1 MAWACRTAW
10 TQESPGTSP
19 VASIC
24 AFSDADPME
33 ERDELLNEQHRLE
46 QVLLQAEREGRA
58 HDMALLERLREV
70 NERLARLREEQRK

>member
-1 MAWACRTAW
+1 MPDCLD
-10 TQESPGTSP
+10 PGIPRNLPGATRL
-19 VASIC
+19 ASIC
-24 AFSDADPME
+24 AFSDADPMD

-46 QVLLQAEREGRA
+46 QLLLQAEREGRA